1 MRTMLLVV
9 DVSAAFC
16 FLAAG
21 AELGRFYLG
30 STAIVLFGHGAVELS
45 GGLSAE
51 SPVRMGQ
58 LLGLAQHTN
67 KAENLGEQETT

>member
-1 MRTMLLVV
+1 V
-9 DVSAAFC
+9 
-16 FLAAG
+16 
-21 AELGRFYLG
+21 
-30 STAIVLFGHGAVELS
+30 IVLFGHGAVELS

-67 KAENLGEQETT
+67 KAKNLGEQETT